1 MMPLK
6 RALLALATGYTLIF
20 FSELL
25 FWGTPSLP
33 EFLLTW
39 GVYSVVT
46 YVFLALLAAFRVNTV
61 WSLFLAGAVY
71 GWLTEGV
78 IVGTLYEALPLSI
91 SDTGLSWHALIS
103 VGAGWFLLR
112 RALDRGKAW
121 PVALWSALVG
131 LGAGLWL
138 PLWGYE
144 QAAGIAPLT
153 LSRLALL
160 LGTAVPALTL
170 SAWAQVALSP
180 MSFRPSR
187 AEAGLVGAF
196 LLVFFGAGVVP
207 AYPWALLVL
216 PALLAAALWGLR
228 RHRNTAVPGSSYLE
242 RWDGAPRPPLFL
254 LILLIIPAGLL
265 GFAASAALG
274 LTPYFQW
281 AVYGV
286 TIPAG
291 FLLLGVSLLQVW
303 RASRAGAA

>member
-6 RALLALATGYTLIF
+6 RALLALATGYTLVF

-25 FWGTPSLP
+25 FWGTKSLP

-39 GVYSVVT
+39 GVYSVLA
-46 YVFLALLAAFRVNTV
+46 YVFLGVVAAFRVNTI

-78 IVGTLYEALPLSI
+78 IVATLYEALPLSI

-112 RALDRGKAW
+112 RALDRGTVRG
-121 PVALWSALVG
+121 VALWSVLVG

-138 PLWGYE
+138 PLWGFE
-144 QAAGIAPLT
+144 TAEGIRPLT
-153 LSRLALL
+153 LRSLALL
-160 LGTAVPALTL
+160 LGTAVPALAL
-170 SAWAQVALSP
+170 SAWAQTALSP
-180 MSFRPSR
+180 MLFRPSR
-187 AEAGLVGAF
+187 IEAGLAGAF
-196 LLVFFGAGVVP
+196 LLFFFGAGVVP

-228 RHRNTAVPGSSYLE
+228 RHRETAVPSSSYLE
-242 RWDGAPRPPLFL
+242 QWDGAVRPWL
-254 LILLIIPAGLL
+254 LLPILLIIPAGLL

-291 FLLLGVSLLQVW
+291 FLLLGVSLAQVW
-303 RASRAGAA
+303 RAARAAA